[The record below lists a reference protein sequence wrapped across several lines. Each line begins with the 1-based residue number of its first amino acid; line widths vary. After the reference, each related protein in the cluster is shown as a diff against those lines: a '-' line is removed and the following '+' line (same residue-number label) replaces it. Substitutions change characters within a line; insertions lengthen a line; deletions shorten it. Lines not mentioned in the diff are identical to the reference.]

1 VACICCNPSACLP
14 GFECRVAANAYFSYS
29 ISISTPPL
37 TYFRFPPNGSS
48 CTTPITVPAATGS
61 IEFIS
66 TLRAG
71 DPGYMIYP
79 SRAGRPRVNS
89 GWRSSTIYNA
99 PPPPAGMLLADIG
112 TGIRDFFFAQYT
124 TQSQGSAACR
134 TNILGSMSLLL
145 DPNLDSPTLSNVD
158 ALGPTYVGDANPQCV
173 NTQPRPLSV
182 AVYFTAIPRL
192 YDRTVYNC
200 VSGTYELFHLDIAA
214 TGGSLPPEDAART
227 SFVPNGPKVGTI
239 TIGPPP

>member
-1 VACICCNPSACLP
+1 
-14 GFECRVAANAYFSYS
+14 
-29 ISISTPPL
+29 
-37 TYFRFPPNGSS
+37 
-48 CTTPITVPAATGS
+48 
-61 IEFIS
+61 
-66 TLRAG
+66 
-71 DPGYMIYP
+71 
-79 SRAGRPRVNS
+79 
-89 GWRSSTIYNA
+89 
-99 PPPPAGMLLADIG
+99 MLLADIG

-145 DPNLDSPTLSNVD
+145 DPNLESPTLSNVD
-158 ALGPTYVGDANPQCV
+158 SLGSTYDGSANPQCV
-173 NTQPRPLSV
+173 NAQPRPFSV

-239 TIGPPP
+239 TIAPPP